1 MLPKYLLNLW
11 PSRPNVGGQ
20 LVALTY
26 AGVPFYSERLGPLTN
41 CIKMYLDIQKYLL
54 RDQKRIG
61 TSDKF
66 YLNDIIAQR
75 AVDVNEYMNESY
87 AMTHE

>member
-1 MLPKYLLNLW
+1 
-11 PSRPNVGGQ
+11 
-20 LVALTY
+20 
-26 AGVPFYSERLGPLTN
+26 
-41 CIKMYLDIQKYLL
+41 MYLDIKYLL

-66 YLNDIIAQR
+66 YLNDILVIAQR
-75 AVDVNEYMNESY
+75 AVDVNEYMNESC